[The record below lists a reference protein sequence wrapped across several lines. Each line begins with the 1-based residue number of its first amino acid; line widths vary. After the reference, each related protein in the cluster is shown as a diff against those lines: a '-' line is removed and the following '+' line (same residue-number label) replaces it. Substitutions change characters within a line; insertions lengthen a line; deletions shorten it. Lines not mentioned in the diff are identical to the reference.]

1 MEGSAAT
8 IFARASAPGRAGV
21 AMFRVSGP
29 RVGAVI
35 AMLTATPLR
44 PRVAHHRR
52 IHGIDGSVID
62 EGILIYFKG
71 PASFTGE
78 DVLELHLHGAPAVG
92 RALFQ
97 TLEHAGCVLAEPGE
111 FSLRALQNGKMDLA
125 AVEGLSDL
133 LAAETDGQRRQAL
146 RQYGG
151 ALSDEA
157 QRWRADLLQI
167 LAAIAA
173 DIDFPDEEDVP
184 AAVLEAA
191 AGKLATLIAV
201 LSQALETADQARRV
215 RDGLSVA
222 LIGAPNAGKS
232 SLLNRLAGS
241 DLAIVSEEP
250 GTTRDIIETPLEI
263 AGQLV
268 RVADTAGIRDNAA
281 GTIEKEGIRRTMIRA
296 EEADRRLLILDGSDR
311 GTSVSRETKAL
322 LVPGDLIA
330 LNKADQAIRTEAQ
343 HLATALS
350 NEVQTPLITL
360 SATTGDGV
368 AGLMKALAK
377 EVEEAPGL
385 NGALLSRE
393 RHVSHVGQARDALVR
408 ATANLRLAPEL
419 AAEDIR
425 LAARAFDHITGKI
438 HVEEVL
444 GDVFA
449 NFCIGK

>member
-21 AMFRVSGP
+21 ALYRVSGP

-35 AMLTATPLR
+35 AMLTATPLS

-52 IHGIDGSVID
+52 IRGIDRSVID
-62 EGILIYFKG
+62 EGILVYFKG

-157 QRWRADLLQI
+157 QRWRADLVQI

-191 AGKLATLIAV
+191 AGKLATLIAA

-268 RVADTAGIRDNAA
+268 RLADTAGIRDNAA

-311 GTSVSRETKAL
+311 GTSVSCETKAL

-343 HLATALS
+343 HLAT
-350 NEVQTPLITL
+350 
-360 SATTGDGV
+360 
-368 AGLMKALAK
+368 
-377 EVEEAPGL
+377 
-385 NGALLSRE
+385 
-393 RHVSHVGQARDALVR
+393 
-408 ATANLRLAPEL
+408 
-419 AAEDIR
+419 
-425 LAARAFDHITGKI
+425 
-438 HVEEVL
+438 
-444 GDVFA
+444 
-449 NFCIGK
+449 

>member
-78 DVLELHLHGAPAVG
+78 EVLELHLHGAPAVG

-157 QRWRADLLQI
+157 QRWRADLVQI

>member
-281 GTIEKEGIRRTMIRA
+281 GTIEREGIRRTMIRA

>member
-1 MEGSAAT
+1 MDGSAAT

-21 AMFRVSGP
+21 AVFRVSGP
-29 RVGAVI
+29 RVAAVI
-35 AMLTATPLR
+35 AMLTAAPLR

-281 GTIEKEGIRRTMIRA
+281 GTIEREGIRRTMIRA